1 MLCAKTFVKIICPF
15 LMVYILFRLKEIA
28 ILHIQMLIILR
39 NQLSSF
45 LNHNLDRQPGDVSSR
60 S

>member
-28 ILHIQMLIILR
+28 ILRIQMLIILR